1 MTSGIDLRSEKVSE
15 IIGRIP
21 PKIIRYGNLIFV
33 GIFVLLLFIAS
44 LIPIPNKLICR
55 VSSSDNNS
63 MTLLFDE
70 VPNKPVSRG
79 DEIELFYDN
88 TKIISGTITRV
99 SDSLIIDNSCLQ
111 LKIEVLVSEYNKM
124 DGTWLVIPQPSVS
137 LMAIINKGQSSLLDL
152 LMGQLVL

>member
-79 DEIELFYDN
+79 DEIELF
-88 TKIISGTITRV
+88 
-99 SDSLIIDNSCLQ
+99 
-111 LKIEVLVSEYNKM
+111 
-124 DGTWLVIPQPSVS
+124 
-137 LMAIINKGQSSLLDL
+137 
-152 LMGQLVL
+152 